1 MYVQTYKSKKV
12 HAGDK
17 LTSILDTSLPVTIP
31 EKSVVVVTSKIV
43 ALCENRVITARD
55 LHTKNDLVP
64 READYYIEPQHNQYG
79 FYLTI
84 KNSILVAQA
93 GIDASNVGGNY
104 VLWPKNA
111 QKSAETIWKYLRTK
125 FKLHKLGI
133 IITDSRLSPL
143 RWGTTGVAIGYCG
156 FSALN
161 DYRGKPDIFGRPLKF
176 TQTAVSDGLAASA
189 VVVMGEGNEQTP
201 LAVITNVPFV
211 KFLSRVPS
219 KTELKNL
226 QISLKEDVFSPLLD
240 SPLWKKGRGGK

>member
-1 MYVQTYKSKKV
+1 MHVQTYKTKKV

-31 EKSVVVVTSKIV
+31 EKSVVVITSKIV
-43 ALCENRVITARD
+43 ALCENRVVTARD
-55 LHTKNDLVP
+55 LHTKNNLVP

-84 KNSILVAQA
+84 KNSVLVAQA
-93 GIDASNVGGNY
+93 GIDASNVGGKY

-111 QKSAETIWKYLRTK
+111 QKSAEIIWKYLRTK

-143 RWGTTGVAIGYCG
+143 RWGTSGIAIGYCG

-201 LAVITNVPFV
+201 LAVITDIPFV
-211 KFLSRVPS
+211 TFQARQPTKKELSD
-219 KTELKNL
+219 LL
-226 QISLKEDVFSPLLD
+226 ISLKQDVFSPFLN
-240 SPLWKKGRGGK
+240 SPLWKKGKGGK